1 MVKSTASQRSQVTD
15 AYGAGR
21 RRPGDHPSR
30 GRSGRHLRVDP
41 AQSSDQDLS
50 STDCAV
56 CPACSP
62 ECACTGLLVLVLLP
76 PGRRADRPRTARRA
90 VEVFGPVMTQ
100 LFGQAEAPFACTV
113 LTREDIAAADLKH
126 RGRLASCGR
135 PTVAARV
142 ESMNDLGDLLGPG
155 EQGEIVVR
163 ADLVFAGYWKY
174 PEASTETRRPGGW
187 HGTGD
192 IGYRDVRVAVGA
204 SCGRV
209 ITLGITRLC
218 RSPGRSRLRPA
229 DSPPPESA
237 AICGASAR
245 RLPARPE
252 HRNPPRSRTAA
263 SSRTRPSGKRQT
275 ADYPG
280 SAAPGEGRRPVSRWD
295 GSGF

>member
-1 MVKSTASQRSQVTD
+1 MVKSTASQRSQATD

-21 RRPGDHPSR
+21 
-30 GRSGRHLRVDP
+30 SGRVIIQQGVKAVDIFE
-41 AQSSDQDLS
+41 L
-50 STDCAV
+50 
-56 CPACSP
+56 
-62 ECACTGLLVLVLLP
+62 
-76 PGRRADRPRTARRA
+76 

-135 PTVAARV
+135 PTLAARV
-142 ESMNDLGDLLGPG
+142 EIMNDLGDLLGPS

-163 ADLVFAGYWKY
+163 LDLVFGGYWKD

-218 RSPGRSRLRPA
+218 RSPGRSPPRPA

-237 AICGASAR
+237 AISGASAR

-252 HRNPPRSRTAA
+252 RRNPPRPAPRRHPVPVRPESDRRRTTPDQPPAAKRGGRCRVGTGRPFDQGRQTRCTRSSQPCATRSSTWRAA
-263 SSRTRPSGKRQT
+263 SVRSE
-275 ADYPG
+275 AD
-280 SAAPGEGRRPVSRWD
+280 R
-295 GSGF
+295 